1 MSEATPKS
9 TNSLIHRLQGVVAN
23 MSRVPSFRRRF
34 INMAKALYLEAI
46 EAGAIA
52 GTRDVK
58 RRVKADAANFG
69 KIGEESTPDAAG
81 SSNDPLGNRDMV

>member
-1 MSEATPKS
+1 
-9 TNSLIHRLQGVVAN
+9 
-23 MSRVPSFRRRF
+23 
-34 INMAKALYLEAI
+34 MAKALYLEAI